1 MAGKVIAITGGAAG
15 IGLATAHLLVTQGAK
30 VAISDANKA
39 NLEKAAADLKTK
51 CQGGGK
57 IMATQVDVRRRDQVD
72 NWIDEIVSTLGKLDG
87 AANLAGVIPKSIN
100 IERVEDLNDEDWQ
113 FVLDV
118 NITGVMQC
126 MRAEIRQMNEKAS
139 IVNAASIAG
148 LGGFPKNAA
157 YTVAKHGV
165 VGLTKTAAK
174 EVGDRQ
180 IRVNCVAPGIIDTEM
195 HRESVRIRGR
205 EGDYRIQIP
214 RKGRPEEV
222 AALIV
227 WLMCDAS
234 QYITGTVQIID
245 GGIMA

>member
-1 MAGKVIAITGGAAG
+1 MTSKVIALTGGAAG
-15 IGLATAHLLVTQGAK
+15 IGLATASLLVSQGAK
-30 VAISDANKA
+30 VAISDVNAT
-39 NLEKAAADLKTK
+39 NLRTAEASLREQCKD
-51 CQGGGK
+51 GGE
-57 IMATQVDVRRRDQVD
+57 ILATVVDVRRRDQVD
-72 NWIDEIVSTLGKLDG
+72 GWIAEVVEKFGKLDG

-126 MRAEIRQMNEKAS
+126 MRAEIRQMNENGS

-165 VGLTKTAAK
+165 IGITKTAAK
-174 EVGDRQ
+174 EVGDRS
-180 IRVNCVAPGIIDTEM
+180 IRVNCIAPGIIDTEM
-195 HRESVRIRGR
+195 HRESVRIRGK
-205 EGDYRIQIP
+205 EGDYKIQIP
-214 RKGRPEEV
+214 RKGQPEEV
-222 AALIV
+222 AALIA
-227 WLMCDAS
+227 WLLCDGS

-245 GGIMA
+245 GGVMA